1 MSQLRTI
8 IGLAL
13 VAALALPGAALAGPY
28 PPPSKPSTTQKAP
41 KGPFHT
47 LTVCKHGCKY
57 ATIQSAVNKAKA
69 GDTVKVKSGTYREGV
84 TVLGASKRYLKLVGN
99 PKDPSKV
106 VLDGSQGNKVPRQN
120 GVRVDGANQ
129 VTINGFTSKHYNGN
143 GFYVVNV
150 SGYELNHLNATLSG
164 VYGIYAFNSLGGVME
179 NSQASYN
186 SDSGFYIGQTPKQTT
201 PERSIVRN
209 VKAFGNVL
217 GFSGTNMRYVT
228 ITKSQWFN
236 NGDRHRPQRAGHREV
251 RAAGGQRHHRQRH
264 LLEQLQLLR
273 RRAVQAEE
281 AGDGHAVPGR
291 RRRPALRR
299 SPHRGQPQPHL
310 RQLPGRGRGPQA
322 DPAQA
327 GRRCRPHRQPGPR
340 QPVRARRGRPQRP
353 RAVLRRQRVRQ
364 LLRPQRRRARPR
376 RRPTARR
383 SPRARSPGRTRSAR
397 RPRTRPSAG
406 TSAIPPT
413 RRSGSSTPTPPRAA
427 SRRWSTTRSE
437 GPDRDRA
444 DRRRGS
450 RRGAGRGRLAAARP
464 ARPRRRRSRS
474 STTSTTPRS

>member
-1 MSQLRTI
+1 MSQLRII

-13 VAALALPGAALAGPY
+13 AAALALPGAALAGPY
-28 PPPSKPSTTQKAP
+28 PPPAKPSTTQKAP

-47 LTVCKHGCKY
+47 LTVCKKGCKY

-209 VKAFGNVL
+209 VKSFGNVL

-236 NGDRHRPQRAGHREV
+236 NGTGIVPNALDTEKYAPPEDNVITDNDIFWNNFNYYAGAPFKQKKQATV
-251 RAAGGQRHHRQRH
+251 TPYPVGVGV
-264 LLEQLQLLR
+264 LLF
-273 RRAVQAEE
+273 
-281 AGDGHAVPGR
+281 GGR
-291 RRRPALRR
+291 RTEVSHNRIYGNYLVGAGALK
-299 SPHRGQPQPHL
+299 QIL
-310 RQLPGRGRGPQA
+310 LKQA
-322 DPAQA
+322 DAADLIGNQVHDNQFGLGGA
-327 GRRCRPHRQPGPR
+327 DLNGRELFYDG
-340 QPVRARRGRPQRP
+340 
-353 RAVLRRQRVRQ
+353 
-364 LLRPQRRRARPR
+364 
-376 RRPTARR
+376 
-383 SPRARSPGRTRSAR
+383 
-397 RPRTRPSAG
+397 
-406 TSAIPPT
+406 
-413 RRSGSSTPTPPRAA
+413 SGSDNCF
-427 SRRWSTTRSE
+427 
-437 GPDRDRA
+437 GPND
-444 DRRRGS
+444 GV
-450 RRGAGRGRLAAARP
+450 
-464 ARPRRRRSRS
+464 
-474 STTSTTPRS
+474 TNTTPADGSTFAPCPFAGPNAFSQAAQDEAISWDVGDPTHEAFWIRHPHAPKSGLKPLEHYKK